1 MRQISGRLSN
11 RLVLGERRP
20 SRLTVLSKLSESA
33 IMLKVLDSAVPVAC
47 WSCSIGHND
56 STLFCPHCSKIQP
69 PPGGD
74 YFSVF
79 GLEPKLNLD
88 LSALEHEFHRLSRR
102 LHPDRFARA
111 EENEKQWSLADTA
124 LLNDAYRTLKD
135 PLRRTEYLLKLKGAE
150 IGEENSGKDRK
161 DPSRVPADLL
171 EEVFELNMQLEEM
184 RAASE
189 ADEKDQELQASLE
202 QAKRRFDGLLVEV
215 DQELHNQ
222 WQIWDEGAAAAR
234 KTAERKMVALLDR
247 RRYLSNLVR
256 DVNETLGA

>member
-1 MRQISGRLSN
+1 MF
-11 RLVLGERRP
+11 
-20 SRLTVLSKLSESA
+20 
-33 IMLKVLDSAVPVAC
+33 KVIDSAVPVAC

-79 GLEPKLNLD
+79 GLEPMLNLD
-88 LSALEHEFHRLSRR
+88 LAALEHEFHRLSRK

-111 EENEKQWSLADTA
+111 LENEKQWSLADTA

-135 PLRRTEYLLKLKGAE
+135 PIRRTEYLLKLLGAE
-150 IGEENSGKDRK
+150 LTADDERKVGK
-161 DPSRVPADLL
+161 SAGAPADLL

-184 RAASE
+184 RAARATGETDPELHPS
-189 ADEKDQELQASLE
+189 DEDLSLGTPELQISLE
-202 QAKRRFDGLLVEV
+202 QAKRKFDVLLEAV
-215 DQELHNQ
+215 DEELRAQ
-222 WQIWDEGAAAAR
+222 WQVWDLGNVATRQASQ
-234 KTAERKMVALLDR
+234 KKMVALLDR

-256 DVNETLGA
+256 DVNEVLGA

>member
-1 MRQISGRLSN
+1 MF
-11 RLVLGERRP
+11 
-20 SRLTVLSKLSESA
+20 
-33 IMLKVLDSAVPVAC
+33 KVLDSAVPIAC

-88 LSALEHEFHRLSRR
+88 LPALEHEFHRLSRK

-111 EENEKQWSLADTA
+111 LDNEKQWSLADTA

-135 PLRRTEYLLKLKGAE
+135 PLRRTEYLLKLLGAE
-150 IGEENSGKDRK
+150 LRAEDDRQKGKSAGAR
-161 DPSRVPADLL
+161 ADLL

-184 RAASE
+184 RAARATGE
-189 ADEKDQELQASLE
+189 ADSELQISLE
-202 QAKRRFDGLLVEV
+202 QAKRKFDVLLEAV
-215 DQELHNQ
+215 DEDLRVQ
-222 WQIWDEGAAAAR
+222 WQAWDLGNVATRQASQKR
-234 KTAERKMVALLDR
+234 MVALLDR

-256 DVNETLGA
+256 DVNEVLGA

>member
-1 MRQISGRLSN
+1 
-11 RLVLGERRP
+11 
-20 SRLTVLSKLSESA
+20 
-33 IMLKVLDSAVPVAC
+33 MLKVLDSAVPVAC

-79 GLEPKLNLD
+79 GLEPHLQID
-88 LSALEHEFHRLSRR
+88 LAALETEFHRLSRK

-111 EENEKQWSLADTA
+111 KENEKEWSLADTA

-135 PLRRTEYLLKLKGAE
+135 PLRRTEYLLKLLGAE
-150 IGEENSGKDRK
+150 IGEEHSGRDEAGKGRK

-171 EEVFELNMQLEEM
+171 EEVFDLNMQLDEM
-184 RAASE
+184 RMARGTGE
-189 ADEKDQELQASLE
+189 EDPELKASLT
-202 QAKRRFDGLLVEV
+202 QAKKKFDGLLQEV
-215 DQELHNQ
+215 DTDLRAE
-222 WQIWDEGAAAAR
+222 WKTWDEADETAR
-234 KTAERKMVALLDR
+234 AVVQKKMVALLDR

-256 DVNETLGA
+256 DVTEALGA

>member
-1 MRQISGRLSN
+1 MF
-11 RLVLGERRP
+11 
-20 SRLTVLSKLSESA
+20 
-33 IMLKVLDSAVPVAC
+33 KVLDSAVPIAC

-88 LSALEHEFHRLSRR
+88 LSALEHEFHRLSRK

-111 EENEKQWSLADTA
+111 LDNEKQWSLADTA
-124 LLNDAYRTLKD
+124 LLNDAYRTLRD
-135 PLRRTEYLLKLKGAE
+135 PLRRTEYLLKLEGAE
-150 IGEENSGKDRK
+150 IGEEHSGSDRK

-184 RAASE
+184 RAARKMGGE
-189 ADEKDQELQASLE
+189 DAELQTSLTE
-202 QAKRRFDGLLVEV
+202 AKGKFEGLLGAV
-215 DQELHNQ
+215 DEDLRTE
-222 WQIWDEGAAAAR
+222 WEAWDKGNNAAR
-234 KTAERKMVALLDR
+234 SSAQKRMVSLLDR

-256 DVNETLGA
+256 DVTETLGA